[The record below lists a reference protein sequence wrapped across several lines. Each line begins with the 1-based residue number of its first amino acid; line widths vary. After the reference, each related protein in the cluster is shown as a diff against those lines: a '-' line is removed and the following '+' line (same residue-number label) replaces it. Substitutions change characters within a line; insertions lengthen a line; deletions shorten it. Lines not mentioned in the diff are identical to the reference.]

1 MIHID
6 PVIIRI
12 NPVNM
17 FGLISDKPEEF
28 IMYKPEECIMYKPEE
43 FIMYKP
49 EECIMYKHGPSG

>member
-28 IMYKPEECIMYKPEE
+28 IMYKPEECIMYK
-43 FIMYKP
+43 
-49 EECIMYKHGPSG
+49 HGPSG